1 MVKLSKKPR
10 DLTRQNDVRTKLHT
24 VLRCL
29 HLALQS
35 FHRHLPYSGG
45 HVFGPPVYKIIE
57 LFKEVA
63 KQSKTIGYETEAS
76 DMKEDAIKLFN
87 AAKAFEMKFKQIK
100 EKPLDYKEAI
110 SPKPARKSVK
120 RPKTP
125 VKKQLHMINNL
136 AKERFGEPLSEEG
149 HNSKSQALVVT
160 SKNQRVSKIHEFHK
174 SVTKNV
180 LTPPKAQFHNE
191 EVHLTEKSNSTMM
204 DGISLGHDN
213 TNHFANIDNIRDDV
227 EKVEESKSI
236 EIRTKNSSKRS
247 MARKVEKYQIQE
259 KRSISPHESRI
270 SPIFENVLS
279 KSNERLFRIGNQKG
293 LTILDIEDHE
303 LIEIENHKRS
313 RIEHDV
319 VINPPAYA
327 NPVEFVSKIADN
339 LILKI
344 VNNVCHEAIEED
356 LVQKLVQAELKSF
369 G

>member
-10 DLTRQNDVRTKLHT
+10 DPARQNDVRTRLHT

-29 HLALQS
+29 HLAIQS
-35 FHRHLPYSGG
+35 FHKHLPYSGG
-45 HVFGPPVYKIIE
+45 HVFGPPVYKIVE
-57 LFKEVA
+57 LFKEVS

-76 DMKEDAIKLFN
+76 DMKEDANKLFN

-136 AKERFGEPLSEEG
+136 AKERFGEPVSEHG
-149 HNSKSQALVVT
+149 HSKSQAVVT
-160 SKNQRVSKIHEFHK
+160 SKNQRVSKINELHK

-180 LTPPKAQFHNE
+180 LTPQAQFHND

-204 DGISLGHDN
+204 DGISLGHDS
-213 TNHFANIDNIRDDV
+213 NHFANIDNVKDDV
-227 EKVEESKSI
+227 EKVEDSQSI
-236 EIRTKNSSKRS
+236 EIRTKNSSKRT
-247 MARKVEKYQIQE
+247 MTRRVEKYEIHDR
-259 KRSISPHESRI
+259 RSISPQSRI
-270 SPIFENVLS
+270 SPIFENVLN

-303 LIEIENHKRS
+303 LIEIENHKRA

-344 VNNVCHEAIEED
+344 VSNVCHEAIEED